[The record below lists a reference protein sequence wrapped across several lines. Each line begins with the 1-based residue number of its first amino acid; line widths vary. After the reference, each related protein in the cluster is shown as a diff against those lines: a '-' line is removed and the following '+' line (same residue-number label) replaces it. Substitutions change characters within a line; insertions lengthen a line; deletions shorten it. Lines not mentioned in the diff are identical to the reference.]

1 VEEYRKQERMTEQ
14 MPEAEQ
20 IEEEG
25 LSNSSSEES
34 LSQEIMSLEVGD
46 IEEISKILTEGV
58 EYRTNDGV
66 KVMNG
71 GKIRK
76 LFVKELRKLL
86 KNNDEFEN
94 AFGDQFRSGS
104 TYQFIHRKRT
114 TF

>member
-1 VEEYRKQERMTEQ
+1 MEEYRKQEPMTEQ

-34 LSQEIMSLEVGD
+34 LSQEMLSLEVGD
-46 IEEISKILTEGV
+46 IAEISKILTEGV

-71 GKIRK
+71 DKIRK
-76 LFVKELRKLL
+76 LFVKELR
-86 KNNDEFEN
+86 
-94 AFGDQFRSGS
+94 
-104 TYQFIHRKRT
+104 
-114 TF
+114 